1 MSDTI
6 HISVEGG
13 SLFVRSPFY
22 LKEICKE
29 LPGRKW
35 NAERKVWAIPATPHA
50 ARTAKMAFGGKAV
63 LCQKTQALVDE
74 AERLM
79 ESNRALK
86 RTDLP
91 EPPSAKTPCWRHQR
105 ESFWFAEGKR
115 TSMLALGM
123 GCGKSKVACDLV
135 NHWKAERILIV
146 CPLSVVPVWQ
156 EQFERHSSEPWVF
169 IFRENETIA
178 RFAKRVKMLTTQKA
192 TGEFRTAIV
201 LNYDAAWREPFID
214 LATSIGW
221 DALILDESHRCK
233 APSGK
238 AARGMAAIGKQ
249 AGRILALTGTP
260 MPHSPM
266 DIYAQFR
273 ILEPSI
279 FGTNYHSFEQRYA
292 IKGGFEGRQVLGY
305 RNQDDLREK
314 FFSIAY
320 QVDRSVL
327 DLPEALHIERH
338 FDLTGEARKIYDKL
352 EADFVAQVKDGEIV
366 ASNAMVKLLRLQQIT
381 GGTVAV
387 ETEDATRKDRVSDDK
402 REILLD
408 IFADLPH
415 GEPIVVFCRFVS
427 DLAAVHEA
435 AKECGRESLELSGS
449 QNDLAAWK
457 AGEAPILAAQIQS
470 GSVGVDMTRA
480 AYVVFYSVGF
490 SLGDYEQALARSHR
504 PGQDRPVTYY
514 HLIAND
520 TVDGKVYK
528 ALQSRKDAV
537 AEILKE
543 VL

>member
-1 MSDTI
+1 
-6 HISVEGG
+6 
-13 SLFVRSPFY
+13 
-22 LKEICKE
+22 
-29 LPGRKW
+29 
-35 NAERKVWAIPATPHA
+35 
-50 ARTAKMAFGGKAV
+50 
-63 LCQKTQALVDE
+63 
-74 AERLM
+74 
-79 ESNRALK
+79 
-86 RTDLP
+86 
-91 EPPSAKTPCWRHQR
+91 
-105 ESFWFAEGKR
+105 
-115 TSMLALGM
+115 MLALGM

-146 CPLSVVPVWQ
+146 SPLSVVPVWQ
-156 EQFERHSSEPWVF
+156 EQFERHSSMPWIF
-169 IFRENETIA
+169 IARENEAIG
-178 RFAKRVKMLTTQKA
+178 RFVKRVKMLTTTNA
-192 TGEFRTAIV
+192 NRTAV
-201 LNYDAAWREPFID
+201 VVNYDAAWREPFID
-214 LATSIGW
+214 FATAVGW
-221 DALILDESHRCK
+221 DALILDESHRAK
-233 APSGK
+233 APGGR
-238 AARGMAAIGKQ
+238 AARGMTTIGKQ
-249 AGRILALTGTP
+249 AGKILALTGTP

-292 IKGGFEGRQVLGY
+292 IKGGFEGRQVIGY

-327 DLPEALHIERH
+327 DLPPALHIERK
-338 FDLTGEARKIYDKL
+338 FDLTGDARKVYDKL

-387 ETEDATRKDRVSDDK
+387 ETEDDTRKDRVSDDK
-402 REILLD
+402 RKNLLD
-408 IFADLPH
+408 IFEDLPQ

-435 AKECGRESLELSGS
+435 AKECGRDSMELSGS
-449 QNDLAAWK
+449 RNELAKWN

-480 AYVVFYSVGF
+480 AYVVLYSVGF

-504 PGQDRPVTYY
+504 PGQERPVTYY

-528 ALQSRKDAV
+528 ALRDRKNAV
-537 AEILKE
+537 EEILKD
-543 VL
+543 VR